1 MQILWFA
8 IGVVV
13 LVVLWVIWAYNRFV
27 TLRMRSQ
34 EALSDIDVQLKRRF
48 DLIPNLIEA
57 VKGYMA
63 HEKNVLENVTRARTE
78 SMNASGS
85 ALDHA
90 DKDNMLSRTLK
101 SLFAVSENYP
111 DLKANNNF
119 IELQP
124 ELPQPDNKN

>member
-8 IGVVV
+8 IGIVG
-13 LVVLWVIWAYNRFV
+13 LIVLWVIWAYNRFV
-27 TLRMRSQ
+27 TLRIRSQ

-90 DKDNMLSRTLK
+90 DKDNMLSSTLK

-111 DLKANNNF
+111 DLKANT
-119 IELQP
+119 
-124 ELPQPDNKN
+124 